1 MDVGEGRVHMIA
13 GKPSKTLVPFA
24 NEINASLVVMGAVS
38 KGILET
44 LFIGNTAE
52 RVLDKLSCDILV
64 VKSQPVEVELV
75 DFAFAPV

>member
-1 MDVGEGRVHMIA
+1 MVA
-13 GKPSKTLVPFA
+13 GNPSNTLVPFA

-52 RVLDKLSCDILV
+52 RVLDNLSCDILV
-64 VKSQPVEVELV
+64 VNSRPVEVKLA
-75 DFAFAPV
+75 DFAYAPV